1 MDRLKYILIISMCAI
16 TAYGQITLEQ
26 CQALARENYPAIKQ
40 YGLIEQITDYSIAN
54 ATKAYLP
61 QVSFNVQATYQS
73 DVASF
78 PDQMTALYEQIG
90 IRMKGL
96 NKDQYRVTLEVN
108 QTIWDGGISKAS
120 QDIARAEGDLSKQ
133 NLEVE
138 LYTLRDRINNLYF
151 GILILSEQLALN
163 TLFQELLES
172 NLKTVNACVQ
182 NGIAMPSDVNVIQ
195 VELLS
200 AAQQRTQ
207 IESVQEAYRNM
218 LSVMTGQPINNT
230 ATFVKPFPQ
239 SLADGINN
247 RPELQLL
254 NSQSEQFE
262 AQKRA
267 LNASVMPRIGLF
279 AQGFYG
285 NPGLNLFKDMTEN
298 RWTWNY
304 IAGVRF
310 QWNFGSYYT
319 LKGNRQKLSLAQQR
333 VESQRETFLFN
344 TDLVTIQQRNAI
356 TKMNKVMADD
366 AEIIRLRTSIRET
379 SEAKYAN
386 GTITVSELL
395 RDMIAENQSIQTKAQ
410 HEIEWLKNMYD
421 LNNTLNN

>member
-1 MDRLKYILIISMCAI
+1 
-16 TAYGQITLEQ
+16 
-26 CQALARENYPAIKQ
+26 
-40 YGLIEQITDYSIAN
+40 
-54 ATKAYLP
+54 
-61 QVSFNVQATYQS
+61 
-73 DVASF
+73 
-78 PDQMTALYEQIG
+78 
-90 IRMKGL
+90 
-96 NKDQYRVTLEVN
+96 
-108 QTIWDGGISKAS
+108 
-120 QDIARAEGDLSKQ
+120 
-133 NLEVE
+133 
-138 LYTLRDRINNLYF
+138 
-151 GILILSEQLALN
+151 
-163 TLFQELLES
+163 
-172 NLKTVNACVQ
+172 
-182 NGIAMPSDVNVIQ
+182 
-195 VELLS
+195 
-200 AAQQRTQ
+200 
-207 IESVQEAYRNM
+207 M

-230 ATFVKPFPQ
+230 TSFVKPFPQ
-239 SLADGINN
+239 SLAPEINN
-247 RPELQLL
+247 RPELQLF

-267 LNASVMPRIGLF
+267 LNASVMPRVGLF

-344 TDLVTIQQRNAI
+344 TDLATIQQRNAI

-366 AEIIRLRTSIRET
+366 VEIIKLRTSIRET
-379 SEAKYAN
+379 SEAKYAD
-386 GTITVSELL
+386 GVITVSELL
-395 RDMIAENQSIQTKAQ
+395 RDMIAENQSMITKAL